1 MHHMLKKYYVLA
13 IFAFLLIPV
22 ATIFGGRLFDFIDP
36 DIALHYP
43 NYVRNSWILNLA
55 RHVVLFSSFAAVII
69 LWFLTCF
76 LLVKSKRQS
85 YVWLALGVLGP
96 IGFVILTTLR
106 DRAPELG
113 DFYQRFVGRLSIYL
127 RVPYELIFFYAV
139 WEVSYDTIVFKR
151 DLMII
156 HQSMTTGIPIDKII
170 EEQSA
175 SSGMWAFGEGMEEMY
190 LAVLIYL
197 LWPILFNAAG
207 HLPRLWASA
216 KQT

>member
-1 MHHMLKKYYVLA
+1 MLKKYYLLA
-13 IFAFLLIPV
+13 ILAFLLIPV
-22 ATIFGGRLFDFIDP
+22 ATILGARLFELINP

-43 NYVRNSWILNLA
+43 NYVRNSRILDVA
-55 RHVVLFSSFAAVII
+55 RHVVLFSSFAVVVT

-76 LLVKSKRQS
+76 FLVKSKCQS

-106 DRAPELG
+106 DRAPALG
-113 DFYQRFVGRLSIYL
+113 DFYQRFVNRLIVYL
-127 RVPYELIFFYAV
+127 RVPYELCFFYVV

-156 HQSMTTGIPIDKII
+156 YQSMTTGVPVEKII

-190 LAVLIYL
+190 LVVLIYL

-207 HLPRLWASA
+207 HLPRLWAAA
-216 KQT
+216 KEA